1 MSQSKLQLVK
11 NIENEGV
18 SLAVQRK
25 GVNVG
30 VLQHAP
36 KQHINLPKIP
46 KKVIFMFKF
55 YILHLITIHCCVIA

>member
-11 NIENEGV
+11 NIDNEGV

-36 KQHINLPKIP
+36 KQQHMNLPKIP
-46 KKVIFMFKF
+46 KKVS
-55 YILHLITIHCCVIA
+55 